1 MYVVLR
7 NVSFSVD
14 PGQLM
19 QGRTSVVIAH
29 RLATI
34 RNADKIIVLENGT
47 IIEQGTHN
55 ELLANNNGLYKTL
68 TELQFAV

>member
-1 MYVVLR
+1 MK
-7 NVSFSVD
+7 
-14 PGQLM
+14 
-19 QGRTSVVIAH
+19 GRTSVVIAH

-47 IIEQGTHN
+47 IIEQGTHG
-55 ELLANNNGLYKTL
+55 ELLANKNGLYKTL

>member
-1 MYVVLR
+1 MK
-7 NVSFSVD
+7 
-14 PGQLM
+14 
-19 QGRTSVVIAH
+19 GRTSIVIAH

-34 RNADKIIVLENGT
+34 RNADKIIVLDNGT

-55 ELLANNNGLYKTL
+55 ELLANMNGLYKTL